1 MLRPH
6 RLRRL
11 WHSWLRNE
19 SPRRPLLRWLGIQ
32 KAGLLVVCL
41 LVAFVSSWPWLT
53 EPNLRP
59 GVPAPFDATAP
70 KDALVVDSEALEQ
83 RRSNLVPR
91 TFVQVIDRQESQ
103 RLRERLERQLNEL
116 QQVARSD
123 AAERVGPVNLTPEE
137 QGWLTRQTNASTQ
150 RWQNALR
157 DAGNLSLIHI

>member
-1 MLRPH
+1 MIRFQ

-19 SPRRPLLRWLGIQ
+19 SPRRPVLRWPPVL

-41 LVAFVSSWPWLT
+41 LVALVSSWPWLA

-59 GVPAPFDATAP
+59 GVPAPFDAVAP

-83 RRSNLVPR
+83 RRSSLVPR

-103 RLRERLERQLNEL
+103 RLRGAAA
-116 QQVARSD
+116 VD
-123 AAERVGPVNLTPEE
+123 A
-137 QGWLTRQTNASTQ
+137 QGT
-150 RWQNALR
+150 ALP
-157 DAGNLSLIHI
+157 